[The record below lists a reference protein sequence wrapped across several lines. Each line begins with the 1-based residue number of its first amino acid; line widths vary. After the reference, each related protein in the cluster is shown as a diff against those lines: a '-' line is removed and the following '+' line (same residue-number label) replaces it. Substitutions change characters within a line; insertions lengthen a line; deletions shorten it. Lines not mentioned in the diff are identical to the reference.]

1 MIDNLMKVF
10 EGLTMGLMLT
20 RCIQRFFLKRCT
32 LMVYVIYLFIL
43 YFVQNSSREAL
54 IRSFQLAFS
63 LLNISLAEGGRL
75 ADYILMYS
83 EEVSCL
89 FLNLS
94 YGNILKIHFHG
105 IFRVTCTITSQ
116 ISLYTSDVN
125 DNHFRESVWCC
136 PSCSTC

>member
-1 MIDNLMKVF
+1 
-10 EGLTMGLMLT
+10 
-20 RCIQRFFLKRCT
+20 
-32 LMVYVIYLFIL
+32 MVYVIFLFIL

-75 ADYILMYS
+75 ADYILVYI
-83 EEVSCL
+83 EVSCL

-94 YGNILKIHFHG
+94 YGSILKIHFHG
-105 IFRVTCTITSQ
+105 KFRVTCTITPQ

-125 DNHFRESVWCC
+125 DNHFRESVWCS